1 MPKPSLASHTHELLR
16 SWDELISLYPHL
28 RTTMPADLARAK
40 ARLRQLHSD
49 SDVKSFGEHHIFVF
63 YRIGT
68 LFERHAAPLTMREL
82 GEALGVPLSTAT
94 HIVDSFVESGYI
106 KRLPDPEDRRIVRV
120 ALTAPGKKLYA
131 TFNEFFNQRVEEFL
145 RHFTLEERV
154 SIVALSQKAVAV
166 LREITIE

>member
-1 MPKPSLASHTHELLR
+1 MPKHTLTVHTRELLR

-40 ARLRQLHSD
+40 ARLHELDSH
-49 SDVKSFGEHHIFVF
+49 SDVKSLGDHHIFVF

-68 LFERHAAPLTMREL
+68 LFERQTGPMTMHQL

-145 RHFTLEERV
+145 HHFTLQERE
-154 SIVALSQKAVAV
+154 SIIALTQKAVKV
-166 LREITIE
+166 LREITT